1 MLCCVLGISY
11 ITCSSV
17 IINKSVYAAE
27 ASYKL
32 KVIKANN
39 TDPQLNTTLT
49 QQSFETAQKQCPAPD
64 QNLFISG
71 TITVTY
77 SLKSGF

>member
-11 ITCSSV
+11 ITCSSA

-32 KVIKANN
+32 KVIKANS

-49 QQSFETAQKQCPAPD
+49 QQSFEAAQTQCPAPD